1 MGIDQ
6 SSAKSAGKKTF
17 SEDVMKIEIDGPT
30 EQHLSV
36 IDIPGIFKKTAP
48 GITTIADI
56 EMIRNMNLSFM
67 SNERS
72 VILAV
77 IPANVDIATQ
87 EILEMAATCDSAG
100 NRTLGVFT
108 KPDLI
113 DKGAE
118 GSVLNILQ
126 GTTHNLNLGWCIVRN
141 PGQKDLDNPAHDRQS
156 MEKLFFQTQDPWKKV
171 DKEKAGVEA
180 LKLRLVDVLG
190 EMVTREFPAV
200 SVSYIPVDFPAHLRP
215 HSGEARNQ
223 SSSQGEDD
231 VFEQARAFSRN

>member
-6 SSAKSAGKKTF
+6 SSAGSAGKKTF
-17 SEDVMKIEIDGPT
+17 SGDVMKIEIDGPT

-36 IDIPGIFKKTAP
+36 IDIPGIFKKTTA
-48 GITTIADI
+48 GITTKADI
-56 EMIRNMNLSFM
+56 NMIRNMNLSFM

-87 EILEMAATCDSAG
+87 EILEMAAGCDEAG
-100 NRTLGVFT
+100 NRTLGVLT

-118 GSVLNILQ
+118 GPVVNILK
-126 GTTHNLNLGWCIVRN
+126 GTTHHLNLGWCIVRN
-141 PGQKDLDNPAHDRQS
+141 PGQKDLEDSAHDRDS
-156 MEKLFFQTQDPWKKV
+156 MEKLFFQTQDPWKNV

-180 LKLRLVDVLG
+180 LKMRLVDVLG

-200 SVSYIPVDFPAHLRP
+200 SDTFI
-215 HSGEARNQ
+215 ARRLP
-223 SSSQGEDD
+223 SSCPPS
-231 VFEQARAFSRN
+231 FR